1 MANTLAYNHL
11 AKHGRSHP
19 SGGSRDTEMYKT
31 SKLGPGKG
39 KVWHVNEDEKRL
51 MNMYGLRGEK
61 LVDAV
66 GSGTINPKTGKEEK
80 FVFTTAIALGS
91 LALGA
96 YSSWKSGSIQEKQAG
111 AARDAAEKGLKAT
124 KEAES
129 KLSESANASR
139 ELLGA
144 QMKREYGEVGKQLG
158 VSEKQIIE
166 ATTKAS
172 GKTGFALSGDV
183 EASGKE
189 ALDVMREKGDYS
201 REGMMGEYGQKLG
214 EITSGFMQEK
224 AKLKADKERFTR
236 EISLAGDME
245 DSWYLGKNIGL

>member
-19 SGGSRDTEMYKT
+19 SGGPRDTEMYKT

-189 ALDVMREKGDYS
+189 ALDAMREKGDYS

-245 DSWYLGKNIGL
+245 DSWYLGKNIG

>member
-19 SGGSRDTEMYKT
+19 DGGPRDTAMYKT

-80 FVFTTAIALGS
+80 FVMTAIALGS

-124 KEAES
+124 QEAES

-144 QMKREYGEVGKQLG
+144 QMKREYGEMGKQLG

-166 ATTKAS
+166 STTKAS

-183 EASGKE
+183 EASGRE
-189 ALDVMREKGDYS
+189 ALEAMREKGDYS

-214 EITSGFMQEK
+214 EITSGYMQEK
-224 AKLKADKERFTR
+224 ARLKAEKEKFTR

>member
-19 SGGSRDTEMYKT
+19 DGGPRDTEMYKT

-39 KVWHVNEDEKRL
+39 KVWHVNDDEKRL

-80 FVFTTAIALGS
+80 FFIAAAT

-96 YSSWKSGSIQEKQAG
+96 YGAYKSGSIQEKQAG
-111 AARDAAEKGLKAT
+111 AAKDAAQKGLEAT
-124 KEAES
+124 QEAEG

-144 QMKREYGEVGKQLG
+144 QMKREYGEMGKQLG

-166 ATTKAS
+166 ATSKAS

-189 ALDVMREKGDYS
+189 ALDAMREKGDYS

-214 EITSGFMQEK
+214 EITSGYMQEK
-224 AKLKADKERFTR
+224 ARLKADKEKFTR

-245 DSWYLGKNIGL
+245 GSWYLGKGIGG

>member
-19 SGGSRDTEMYKT
+19 SGGPRDTEMYKT